1 MNSSIKYV
9 KVVLS
14 TGKQDVSST
23 FHVTEWQY
31 IGTTSFLPS
40 QSSYP
45 LPEFIFFLSL
55 IKSFF
60 LSYLVLN
67 CIPYLH
73 HASLR
78 LSIGAIRFLC
88 TVHLYTGHE
97 ALAFFHISSAWRYSS
112 HLFRTYCNS
121 HPPFI
126 RFKSFLS
133 QSKMICYKK
142 RGSQS
147 RHSHPTE
154 IGNKNKSSFVVL
166 FLLLKE
172 NIKPIWGSNHSYNN
186 HRVNSAPL
194 LFFTASS
201 LLHFLSYLL
210 RIWFFSRISSIWYE
224 QSNKIRLSWLS
235 MVQSCCY

>member
-1 MNSSIKYV
+1 MYSNSLKNSPFSVMNSSIKYV

-142 RGSQS
+142 KGLTKSALS
-147 RHSHPTE
+147 SHR
-154 IGNKNKSSFVVL
+154 N
-166 FLLLKE
+166 
-172 NIKPIWGSNHSYNN
+172 
-186 HRVNSAPL
+186 R
-194 LFFTASS
+194 
-201 LLHFLSYLL
+201 
-210 RIWFFSRISSIWYE
+210 
-224 QSNKIRLSWLS
+224 Q
-235 MVQSCCY
+235 